1 MALRKREGGDLEER
15 KNNMHISDETIR
27 NLKVQKLKAEKE
39 FDTLASELMLDDY
52 YEPRNLNTVEDAAL
66 EDEKEN
72 YFDPGDVQPN
82 ISDGIT
88 NCVKVDNALSKYYM
102 YDGVSD
108 LFDLYNNQ
116 RINDRQVR
124 KRAEELIS
132 QIRKYKKDAKTVI
145 ELEQEFID
153 NCDSVIKIL
162 DDVKNS

>member
-1 MALRKREGGDLEER
+1 
-15 KNNMHISDETIR
+15 MHISDETIR

-72 YFDPGDVQPN
+72 YFDPGDVQPS

-108 LFDLYNNQ
+108 LFDLYKNQ

-145 ELEQEFID
+145 ELVQEFID

>member
-1 MALRKREGGDLEER
+1 M
-15 KNNMHISDETIR
+15 
-27 NLKVQKLKAEKE
+27 
-39 FDTLASELMLDDY
+39 
-52 YEPRNLNTVEDAAL
+52 
-66 EDEKEN
+66 
-72 YFDPGDVQPN
+72 
-82 ISDGIT
+82 
-88 NCVKVDNALSKYYM
+88 KYC
-102 YDGVSD
+102 
-108 LFDLYNNQ
+108 NKNQ